1 MCSLKMKLRV
11 NPNRMELIR
20 LRRRLMLA
28 ARGHKLLEDK
38 LEQLMP
44 KFLFFIK
51 ETKELNLKI
60 KQELAKVIPL
70 FIISQ
75 AKISRDSFLRVLD
88 LIKPEL
94 ELEFKETKIMN
105 VRVLELK
112 VKKLS
117 VTLNYN
123 LEETTAELDVAV
135 LKMKGLIED
144 LIRFSQLFR
153 ICQVL
158 SFEIE
163 RTRRRVNALQYL
175 LIPSIIE
182 TIGFIDDKLSEFERS
197 NLVRLMRVKEIIR
210 SH

>member
-20 LRRRLMLA
+20 LRRRLLLA

-51 ETKELNLKI
+51 QTKELNLKI

-105 VRVLELK
+105 VRVSELK
-112 VKKLS
+112 VKKIS

>member
-105 VRVLELK
+105 VRVSELK

>member
-1 MCSLKMKLRV
+1 
-11 NPNRMELIR
+11 MELIR
-20 LRRRLMLA
+20 LRRRLLLA

-51 ETKELNLKI
+51 QTKELNLKI

-105 VRVLELK
+105 VRVSELK
-112 VKKLS
+112 VKKIS

>member
-1 MCSLKMKLRV
+1 M
-11 NPNRMELIR
+11 IR

-105 VRVLELK
+105 VRVSELK

>member
-1 MCSLKMKLRV
+1 M
-11 NPNRMELIR
+11 IR

-153 ICQVL
+153 ICQLL

-210 SH
+210 SR

>member
-1 MCSLKMKLRV
+1 
-11 NPNRMELIR
+11 LIR

-153 ICQVL
+153 ICQLL

-210 SH
+210 SR

>member
-20 LRRRLMLA
+20 LRRRLILA

-60 KQELAKVIPL
+60 KQGLAKVIPL

-75 AKISRDSFLRVLD
+75 AKISRDSFLRALD
-88 LIKPEL
+88 LIRPEL

-105 VRVLELK
+105 VRVPEIK

-117 VTLNYN
+117 VILNYN
-123 LEETTAELDVAV
+123 LQETTAELDVAV

-144 LIRFSQLFR
+144 LIRFSQLFK

-182 TIGFIDDKLSEFERS
+182 TIGFIDDRLSEFERS

>member
-1 MCSLKMKLRV
+1 MKLRV

-20 LRRRLMLA
+20 LRRRLLLA
-28 ARGHKLLEDK
+28 QRGHKLLEDK

-44 KFLFFIK
+44 KFLYFIK

-60 KQELAKVIPL
+60 KQELLRLIPL

-75 AKISRDSFLRVLD
+75 GKMLKESFIRALSLVKTDLD
-88 LIKPEL
+88 
-94 ELEFKETKIMN
+94 LEFKEQKIMN
-105 VRVLELK
+105 VK
-112 VKKLS
+112 VSEVKINKLTIS
-117 VTLNYN
+117 LNYS
-123 LEETTAELDVAV
+123 LQETSAELDAAV
-135 LKMKGLIED
+135 LKLKTLTPD
-144 LIRFSQLFR
+144 LIRFGQLLR
-153 ICQVL
+153 ICQIL
-158 SFEIE
+158 SYEIE

-210 SH
+210 GH

>member
-20 LRRRLMLA
+20 LRRRLILA

-51 ETKELNLKI
+51 ETKELNLNI
-60 KQELAKVIPL
+60 KQGLVKVIPL

-75 AKISRDSFLRVLD
+75 AKISRDSFLRALD

-94 ELEFKETKIMN
+94 ELELKETKIMN
-105 VRVLELK
+105 VRVPEIK

-117 VTLNYN
+117 VILNYN

-144 LIRFSQLFR
+144 LIRFSQLFK

-182 TIGFIDDKLSEFERS
+182 TIGFIDDRLSEFERS

>member
-1 MCSLKMKLRV
+1 MKLRV

-20 LRRRLMLA
+20 LRRRLILA

-60 KQELAKVIPL
+60 KQGLAKAIPL

-88 LIKPEL
+88 LIRPEL

-105 VRVLELK
+105 VRVPEIK

-117 VTLNYN
+117 VILNYN
-123 LEETTAELDVAV
+123 LQETTAELDVAV

-144 LIRFSQLFR
+144 LVRFSQLFK

-182 TIGFIDDKLSEFERS
+182 TIGFIDDRLSEFERS